1 MQVKQTDIQEGEV
14 DSFPEVSG
22 LISAY
27 HRNPTFL
34 GSSVSVQAFC
44 GFHLAFA
51 LVHTAPL
58 SRETRDQE
66 GEWPNLDT
74 TIRHR
79 TPKC

>member
-1 MQVKQTDIQEGEV
+1 MQVKQAEIQEGEV
-14 DSFPEVSG
+14 DSFPEVPG

-27 HRNPTFL
+27 HRNPAFL
-34 GSSVSVQAFC
+34 GASVSVQSFC

-51 LVHTAPL
+51 LVHTTPL
-58 SRETRDQE
+58 SKETREQE
-66 GEWPNLDT
+66 GELQNLDT